1 MIFLRLIAS
10 ISNRGSITKP
20 KTVAKHQS
28 TGPETGVTK
37 AAERAVVVMVR
48 VVLTGEPFGVIDAG
62 EKLQV
67 LAAGSPA
74 QEKVVAELKPADGEI
89 VMVNVAIWPAMS
101 VALLGC
107 VDSEKSPPG
116 LPTTILLL
124 ARAGSNVASPSYCA
138 TTL

>member
-1 MIFLRLIAS
+1 
-10 ISNRGSITKP
+10 
-20 KTVAKHQS
+20 
-28 TGPETGVTK
+28 
-37 AAERAVVVMVR
+37 MVR
-48 VVLTGEPFGVIDAG
+48 VVLTGKRFGVIDAG

-74 QEKVVAELKPADGEI
+74 QEKVVAELKPADGEM
-89 VMVNVAIWPAMS
+89 VMVNVAVWPAAS

-124 ARAGSNVASPSYCA
+124 ARAGSNVASPSYCV